1 MSTINWGIIG
11 LGNIANKFASAFSNL
26 KNSKLLSVASK
37 NIQNIEKFQRKFNLD
52 NNYCYNN
59 YDEILT
65 NKNIDIIYIALPHKF
80 HFEWIMKCI
89 DYNKNILTEKP
100 ATINIDEIKQINNK
114 LNESK
119 IFFAEGFMYRFHP
132 QTSKLVDI
140 IKQNEIG
147 ELQSMKSFFGKNIIE
162 KKNIFGFKRFKINKE
177 SRLFREDL
185 GGGSILDLGC
195 YPASLSIL
203 IANLKSKIQNY
214 DINLKEIN
222 KTVGPTKV
230 DLEAFTKIEFINEFN
245 SYIGSSFKK
254 DLGKS
259 TKILGSKGEI
269 LVPDSWHC
277 ENPKIVVN
285 GKEYF
290 IENKFN
296 NIFSYEIES
305 ISNSLLNNQLNPEF
319 PAIKRNETEVNMD
332 ILNKW
337 INSNER

>member
-59 YDEILT
+59 YEEILT
-65 NKNIDIIYIALPHKF
+65 NKNIDIIYIALPNKF

>member
-59 YDEILT
+59 YDEILA

>member
-1 MSTINWGIIG
+1 
-11 LGNIANKFASAFSNL
+11 
-26 KNSKLLSVASK
+26 
-37 NIQNIEKFQRKFNLD
+37 
-52 NNYCYNN
+52 
-59 YDEILT
+59 
-65 NKNIDIIYIALPHKF
+65 
-80 HFEWIMKCI
+80 
-89 DYNKNILTEKP
+89 
-100 ATINIDEIKQINNK
+100 
-114 LNESK
+114 
-119 IFFAEGFMYRFHP
+119 
-132 QTSKLVDI
+132 
-140 IKQNEIG
+140 
-147 ELQSMKSFFGKNIIE
+147 MKSFFGKNIIE

-296 NIFSYEIES
+296 NIFSYEIET

-319 PAIKRNETEVNMD
+319 PAIKRNETEEIWIFLINGLIQMRDKIIDCITFFDNDFMFDLRYNILYDVVDFFCNM
-332 ILNKW
+332 
-337 INSNER
+337 

>member
-89 DYNKNILTEKP
+89 DYNKNVLTEKP

>member
-1 MSTINWGIIG
+1 MQKVNWGIIG
-11 LGNIANKFASAFSNL
+11 LGRIAHKFALSFNEVSNA
-26 KNSKLLSVASK
+26 NLLAVASK
-37 NIQNIEKFQRKFNLD
+37 DHDRLNDFKKKFNLD
-52 NNYCYNN
+52 TNYCYNN
-59 YDEILT
+59 YEQILN
-65 NKNIDIIYIALPHKF
+65 NKYIDIIYIALPHKL

-89 DYNKNILTEKP
+89 DYNKNVLTEKP
-100 ATINIDEIKQINNK
+100 ATINIDEIKKINNK
-114 LNESK
+114 LNETK

-132 QTSKLVDI
+132 QTLKLVDL

-162 KKNIFGFKRFKINKE
+162 KKNIFGFKKLKINKE

-203 IANLKSKIQNY
+203 IANLKSKLQNY
-214 DINLKEIN
+214 DVKLTEIK
-222 KTVGPTKV
+222 KTIGPTKV
-230 DLEAFTKIEFINEFN
+230 DLEAYTKIEFINDFN

-254 DLGKS
+254 DLGKT

-277 ENPKIVVN
+277 ENPKIILN

-290 IENKFN
+290 LENKFN

-305 ISNSLLNNQLNPEF
+305 ISNSLLNDQLDPQF
-319 PAIKRNETEVNMD
+319 PAINRNETELNMV

-337 INSNER
+337 INSDEG

>member
-59 YDEILT
+59 YEEILT

-203 IANLKSKIQNY
+203 IANLKSKIENY

>member
-1 MSTINWGIIG
+1 MSTIN
-11 LGNIANKFASAFSNL
+11 
-26 KNSKLLSVASK
+26 SKLVSVASK

-59 YDEILT
+59 YEEILT

>member
-1 MSTINWGIIG
+1 M
-11 LGNIANKFASAFSNL
+11 IAPPQIS
-26 KNSKLLSVASK
+26 
-37 NIQNIEKFQRKFNLD
+37 
-52 NNYCYNN
+52 
-59 YDEILT
+59 
-65 NKNIDIIYIALPHKF
+65 
-80 HFEWIMKCI
+80 FEWIMKCI

-147 ELQSMKSFFGKNIIE
+147 ELSKYNLFW
-162 KKNIFGFKRFKINKE
+162 KKYYRKENIFGFKRFKINKE

>member
-59 YDEILT
+59 YEEILT
-65 NKNIDIIYIALPHKF
+65 NKNIDIIYIALPHIF

>member
-305 ISNSLLNNQLNPEF
+305 ISNSLLNDQLDPQF
-319 PAIKRNETEVNMD
+319 PAIKRNETELNMV

-337 INSNER
+337 INSDEG

>member
-59 YDEILT
+59 YEEILT

-185 GGGSILDLGC
+185 GGGSIL
-195 YPASLSIL
+195 I
-203 IANLKSKIQNY
+203 
-214 DINLKEIN
+214 
-222 KTVGPTKV
+222 
-230 DLEAFTKIEFINEFN
+230 
-245 SYIGSSFKK
+245 
-254 DLGKS
+254 
-259 TKILGSKGEI
+259 
-269 LVPDSWHC
+269 
-277 ENPKIVVN
+277 
-285 GKEYF
+285 
-290 IENKFN
+290 
-296 NIFSYEIES
+296 
-305 ISNSLLNNQLNPEF
+305 
-319 PAIKRNETEVNMD
+319 
-332 ILNKW
+332 
-337 INSNER
+337 

>member
-59 YDEILT
+59 YEEILT

-277 ENPKIVVN
+277 ENPKIIVN

>member
-59 YDEILT
+59 YEEILT